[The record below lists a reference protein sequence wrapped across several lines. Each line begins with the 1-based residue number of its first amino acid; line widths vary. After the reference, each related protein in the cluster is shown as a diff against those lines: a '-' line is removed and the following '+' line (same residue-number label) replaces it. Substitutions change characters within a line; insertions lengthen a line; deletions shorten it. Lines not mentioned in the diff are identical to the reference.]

1 MTIENLIITVISHKY
16 SFGSA
21 VLDLNVPLLPELGSL
36 SVEAEM
42 AVRPLS
48 CCDTVVYKPV
58 TGVILALMST

>member
-1 MTIENLIITVISHKY
+1 MTTENLIITVISGKY

-21 VLDLNVPLLPELGSL
+21 VLDLRVLPLPKFGSL
-36 SVEAEM
+36 SVEAKM
-42 AVRPLS
+42 AVSLPS